1 MKYKIQNTN
10 DESHTI
16 LNSETNETYHSMHG
30 AISESR
36 HVFINN
42 GLLSFKK
49 KHIDILE
56 IGFGTGLNAF
66 LSLIES
72 NKRSIKL
79 NYRAIDPNII
89 EIGVIEKLNYHTF
102 FNLKKNEF
110 LKIHTTKWNK
120 TVEICNNFN
129 LTKHHNKIED
139 FKLIFKFDLIYFDAF
154 SPRKQPE
161 LWTKSIFSFLYE
173 QLNNKGILVSY
184 CAKGSVKR
192 MLQKVGFKVMTLKG
206 PPGKR
211 EMIKAIKL
219 VKN

>member
-16 LNSETNETYHSMHG
+16 LNSETNETYHSRHG

-42 GLLSFKK
+42 GLLSIKK
-49 KHIDILE
+49 KHLDILE

-72 NKRSIKL
+72 NKKSIKL
-79 NYRAIDPNII
+79 NYHAIDPNII
-89 EIGVIEKLNYHTF
+89 EIGIIEKLNYHTF
-102 FNLKKNEF
+102 FNLKKYEF
-110 LKIHTTKWNK
+110 LKIHATNWNK
-120 TVEICNNFN
+120 TVKICNNFN
-129 LTKHHNKIED
+129 LTKHHTKVED
-139 FKLIFKFDLIYFDAF
+139 FNLLFKFDLIYFDAF

-161 LWTKSIFSFLYE
+161 LWTESIFSLLYK
-173 QLNNKGILVSY
+173 QLYNKGILVSY

-192 MLQKVGFKVMTLKG
+192 LLQKVGFKVMTLKG

>member
-16 LNSETNETYHSMHG
+16 LNSETNETYHSRHG

-102 FNLKKNEF
+102 FNLKKYEF

-139 FKLIFKFDLIYFDAF
+139 FKLLFKFDLIYFDAF

-161 LWTKSIFSFLYE
+161 LWKESIFSLLYE
-173 QLNNKGILVSY
+173 QLNSKGILVSY
-184 CAKGSVKR
+184 CAKGSIKR
-192 MLQKVGFKVMTLKG
+192 LLKKVGFKVITLKG

>member
-1 MKYKIQNTN
+1 VKYKIQNTN

-16 LNSETNETYHSMHG
+16 LNSETNETYHSNHG
-30 AISESR
+30 AISESI

-42 GLLSFKK
+42 GLLSIKK
-49 KHIDILE
+49 KQLDVLE
-56 IGFGTGLNAF
+56 VGFGTGLNTF

-72 NKRSIKL
+72 NKKSIKL
-79 NYRAIDPNII
+79 NYHAIDPNII
-89 EIGVIEKLNYHTF
+89 DISVIEKLNYHTF
-102 FNLKKNEF
+102 YNVKKNKF
-110 LKIHTTKWNK
+110 LKIHTTNWNK
-120 TVEICNNFN
+120 TVKICNNFN
-129 LTKHHNKIED
+129 LTKHHTKLED
-139 FKLIFKFDLIYFDAF
+139 FDLLFKFDLIYFDAF

-161 LWTKSIFSFLYE
+161 LWTENIFILLYKK
-173 QLNNKGILVSY
+173 LYNKGILVSY

-192 MLQKVGFKVMTLKG
+192 LLQKVGFKVMTLKG

>member
-30 AISESR
+30 AISESS

-120 TVEICNNFN
+120 TVKICNNFN

-139 FKLIFKFDLIYFDAF
+139 FKLLFKFDLIYFDAF

-161 LWTKSIFSFLYE
+161 LWKESIFSLLYE
-173 QLNNKGILVSY
+173 QLNSKGILVSY
-184 CAKGSVKR
+184 CAKGSIKR
-192 MLQKVGFKVMTLKG
+192 LLKKVGFKVITLKG